1 MEDLPKPPVNEMEE
15 SKQPPFDNTVPDWLD
30 KLQNESW
37 QAEILISGGAFFG
50 LLNAYD
56 VIESISVF
64 LRYSTN
70 VHYNL
75 IMLIIAISGLA
86 VFILTFGFLVHLI
99 LRGFWI
105 GLVGLNYAFP
115 SGINSN
121 KLAFKG
127 KFKDVFK
134 EESNTSM
141 IIALD
146 KYCGIIF
153 ALTFV
158 SLFTVLGFFI
168 YLGVF
173 FMLPVTLIPA
183 PENAPQMVKW
193 VMRAYIILVAVGS
206 LLTVIDFI
214 SAGRLKKV
222 RWLVPVYYPF
232 YKVMSFVT
240 LSVFYRRLYYTLVSN
255 IRGYYILLFIGLVI
269 GALFGLVSIFD
280 DGATGLSAKIFSQ
293 NSGYHD
299 DGAFLSIRSERVEE
313 STLDVSLHHLVRL
326 ENLAFDKW
334 SKSDSLKSKTVE
346 FKKLDE
352 GSQLKVINELYHV
365 YVDGKRLS
373 DSLGWFVSR
382 IASDNSFMGM
392 SKIRL
397 SKTIDLS
404 GLPNGL
410 HELGVRINLDSASTG
425 QFPINKNQKFHGRI
439 KFILQRKAN
448 TY

>member
-1 MEDLPKPPVNEMEE
+1 M
-15 SKQPPFDNTVPDWLD
+15 
-30 KLQNESW
+30 
-37 QAEILISGGAFFG
+37 
-50 LLNAYD
+50 
-56 VIESISVF
+56 
-64 LRYSTN
+64 
-70 VHYNL
+70 
-75 IMLIIAISGLA
+75 
-86 VFILTFGFLVHLI
+86 
-99 LRGFWI
+99 
-105 GLVGLNYAFP
+105 
-115 SGINSN
+115 
-121 KLAFKG
+121 
-127 KFKDVFK
+127 
-134 EESNTSM
+134 
-141 IIALD
+141 
-146 KYCGIIF
+146 
-153 ALTFV
+153 
-158 SLFTVLGFFI
+158 
-168 YLGVF
+168 
-173 FMLPVTLIPA
+173 
-183 PENAPQMVKW
+183 
-193 VMRAYIILVAVGS
+193 
-206 LLTVIDFI
+206 
-214 SAGRLKKV
+214 
-222 RWLVPVYYPF
+222 
-232 YKVMSFVT
+232 
-240 LSVFYRRLYYTLVSN
+240 
-255 IRGYYILLFIGLVI
+255 
-269 GALFGLVSIFD
+269 SIFD